1 MMVKALQVYL
11 VEDQAMVL
19 GALAALLER
28 EADIEIVG
36 TATSAAEGLAGVM
49 AADIDVLLTDIELPP
64 GDSGIDLTR
73 DVRERKPDVRVIVL
87 TTFARSGYFERAMAA
102 GASAYILKDSP
113 ASELANAIRK
123 VHAGEQIVDPE
134 LVAASWSNPNPL
146 TKREQECLR
155 LAGEGLRNSE
165 IAKTV
170 FLTEG
175 TVRNYLSAAL
185 GKLNA
190 ANRTE
195 AARLARQKG
204 WI

>member
-1 MMVKALQVYL
+1 MTTETLRLFL

-36 TATSAAEGLAGVM
+36 TATNAADGLAGVM
-49 AADIDVLLTDIELPP
+49 ANDVHVLLTDIELP

-73 DVRERKPDVRVIVL
+73 DVCERKPDVRVIML

-113 ASELANAIRK
+113 ASELADAIRK
-123 VHAGEQIVDPE
+123 VHAGETIVDPE

-155 LAGEGLRNSE
+155 LAGEGMGNSE
-165 IAKTV
+165 IARTV